1 MRKTT
6 FVNFSGVMVWLLAV
20 APAQASFSL
29 AEQMRECSKISNA
42 LERLVCFDELAA
54 TLPSTATPAV
64 PTPAAPRAPQA
75 AEQQP
80 TAAQVAAAE
89 QRAREAE
96 ERLAALQAAE
106 AEAAAAA
113 EQAKRLQPPTEKT
126 YYEVLE
132 VWQSPRGLQRFRLD
146 NGVAWEQTT
155 SGDRLVVQPGERY
168 FIQPG
173 RFGGFSLGSDNFNR
187 RMRVQPIE

>member
-1 MRKTT
+1 MRLTT

-54 TLPSTATPAV
+54 TLPPTATPT
-64 PTPAAPRAPQA
+64 PTVPRAAQA
-75 AEQQP
+75 LVQEP